1 MSEKLYTF
9 ASEIRNTATQ
19 LDNLKSKIA
28 RHIGLVWSLHLP
40 KRYPA
45 ARRDM
50 ATPNITP
57 QHPYHHHVAASVRY
71 IVRSPPRLVERTQP
85 IARRRCREGD
95 DAHTMQTTAELSE
108 LDVETVWPELVG
120 SASVDC
126 GWVNAHSR
134 WVRIPHDPLFT

>member
-1 MSEKLYTF
+1 MHNSKNRHTF

-108 LDVETVWPELVG
+108 LECGDGLAGIGWVIIGGLWVGERPQPVG
-120 SASVDC
+120 S
-126 GWVNAHSR
+126 N
-134 WVRIPHDPLFT
+134 PP

>member
-9 ASEIRNTATQ
+9 ASEIRTTATQ
-19 LDNLKSKIA
+19 LENLKSNIA

-50 ATPNITP
+50 ATPTP
-57 QHPYHHHVAASVRY
+57 QHPNTPTPQHHHVAASVRY

-108 LDVETVWPELVG
+108 LECGDGLAGIGWVIIGGLWVGERPQPVG
-120 SASVDC
+120 S
-126 GWVNAHSR
+126 N
-134 WVRIPHDPLFT
+134 PP

>member
-1 MSEKLYTF
+1 MCIPLHQKSETT
-9 ASEIRNTATQ
+9 ASQ
-19 LDNLKSKIA
+19 LESLKSKIA

-45 ARRDM
+45 AMRDL
-50 ATPNITP
+50 ATPTP

-108 LDVETVWPELVG
+108 LECGDGLAGIGWVIIGGLWVGERPQPVG
-120 SASVDC
+120 S
-126 GWVNAHSR
+126 N
-134 WVRIPHDPLFT
+134 PP